1 MGILINYTHLDEIY
15 EKSYVK
21 IDKISLSYNTIE
33 KFVTDAEGNEKL
45 QYEKEPERI
54 AVVSVYSDK
63 EARDN
68 LARPL
73 QYHVV
78 PFVYDTYSG
87 ENIYKVAYDSINRSG
102 LFDVIE
108 NYV

>member
-1 MGILINYTHLDEIY
+1 MGILINYTHSDEIY
-15 EKSYVK
+15 EKSYAK
-21 IDKISLSYNTIE
+21 ISKISLAYNAIE
-33 KFVTDAEGNEKL
+33 RFITDDSGNEKL
-45 QYEKEPERI
+45 QYEKEQEQI
-54 AVVSVYSDK
+54 AVVSVYTDK
-63 EARDN
+63 EASDN

-78 PFVYDTYSG
+78 PFEYDIDSG